1 MSSTVSLQ
9 EMSAKSSVEVVDS
22 AALSAGAALQWP
34 AVPALAASSS
44 TAEMMKCK
52 TLSHNSLLTL
62 VDNNQEHPA
71 NVI

>member
-34 AVPALAASSS
+34 AVPALASSS

-52 TLSHNSLLTL
+52 TLSRNTLLSL
-62 VDNNQEHPA
+62 VDINQEHPA

>member
-1 MSSTVSLQ
+1 
-9 EMSAKSSVEVVDS
+9 MSAKSSVEVVDF
-22 AALSAGAALQWP
+22 AAQSAGAALQQWP

-52 TLSHNSLLTL
+52 TLSDNTLLTL
-62 VDNNQEHPA
+62 VENNQEDPA